1 MNSINCKDLL
11 FDDMPSAEKFI
22 LENEIEI
29 FSDEGDLI
37 LCYMNSPEGIKKNW
51 NDITTRTALD
61 FQSNLID
68 QVISRNLLLVFCSTE
83 EIDIDIKKEIQS
95 DTYCCRK
102 IARSKVEDLESSI
115 KDLIFYGTEKKEE
128 VKKSSLKE
136 IIEKEHN
143 EVFQLMAI

>member
-1 MNSINCKDLL
+1 MNSINCEDLN
-11 FDDMPSAEKFI
+11 FDDMPAAEKFV
-22 LENEIEI
+22 LENEIKI

-37 LCYMNSPEGIKKNW
+37 LCYMDSSEGIKNNW

-61 FQSNLID
+61 FQSNLTD

-83 EIDIDIKKEIQS
+83 EIDIDTKKEIQS

-102 IARSKVEDLESSI
+102 IARSKVENLESSI

-128 VKKSSLKE
+128 VKKSTLKE
-136 IIEKEHN
+136 IIEKEHH
-143 EVFQLMAI
+143 EVFQLIDM

>member
-1 MNSINCKDLL
+1 MNSINCKDLQ

-22 LENEIEI
+22 LESEIKI

-37 LCYMNSPEGIKKNW
+37 LCYMNSPEDIKRNW

-83 EIDIDIKKEIQS
+83 EIDVDTKKEIQS

-102 IARSKVEDLESSI
+102 IARSKVEDLERSI
-115 KDLIFYGTEKKEE
+115 KDLIFYGTEKKED
-128 VKKSSLKE
+128 VKKSSLKN

-143 EVFQLMAI
+143 DVFQLMAI